1 MSKTRLISSLA
12 AGLGILLLPLMAA
25 AQTVADAAGVTVTLN
40 GSTVLH
46 RTPVNYPVAALQH
59 GVQGTLSVEVKLDS
73 TGNVSDARVLS
84 GPDELRNAALQSV
97 LQWHFT
103 RDAAGTTRQVQIAF
117 ELPKPGAEADAA
129 PARAVP
135 MAVPPPPPPPPGAI
149 RQIQIYQTPGGAQP
163 LQGHI
168 KSITVSGLPEQ
179 ARAELLASLPVHEG
193 DEINAETMQRVT
205 EAAKAY
211 DEHLTVRLSGM
222 TQSPSGGTEVFLQIA
237 VPDVRSMAPATAGV
251 PGRIKVGGNVQSANM
266 VSKVP
271 PVYPA
276 WAKQAGVSGVVR
288 LTAVIAKDGTVQEL
302 HLLEGPPL
310 LVQAAMDAVKQ
321 WVYRPTLLN
330 GQPVE
335 VETTVDINF
344 TLNQ

>member
-117 ELPKPGAEADAA
+117 ELPKPGAEAEAASSTTTAGGYPANPDISNARWRAALAGPHQEHHGLRIARAGPRGTARQPAGARRRRNAGDPARRDRGSTRSRANRHRQARSRSRSA
-129 PARAVP
+129 PA
-135 MAVPPPPPPPPGAI
+135 
-149 RQIQIYQTPGGAQP
+149 
-163 LQGHI
+163 
-168 KSITVSGLPEQ
+168 S
-179 ARAELLASLPVHEG
+179 ARSA
-193 DEINAETMQRVT
+193 
-205 EAAKAY
+205 
-211 DEHLTVRLSGM
+211 
-222 TQSPSGGTEVFLQIA
+222 SPSR
-237 VPDVRSMAPATAGV
+237 PR
-251 PGRIKVGGNVQSANM
+251 R
-266 VSKVP
+266 
-271 PVYPA
+271 
-276 WAKQAGVSGVVR
+276 
-288 LTAVIAKDGTVQEL
+288 
-302 HLLEGPPL
+302 GP
-310 LVQAAMDAVKQ
+310 
-321 WVYRPTLLN
+321 RCR
-330 GQPVE
+330 
-335 VETTVDINF
+335 
-344 TLNQ
+344 